1 MFNAWNPADVSVVV
15 AGNIIGGWGDDTF
28 VTVERSEDAFSLKVG
43 IDGIGARA
51 KNNNRSGTVSLTL
64 MNTSKSNDVLSALAA
79 ADELSGQ
86 AAFPIMVRDAN
97 GTMLATALT
106 AWITKIPTV
115 EFGKEVG
122 NRTWQFTTD
131 SLIIFAGGM

>member
-15 AGNIIGGWGDDTF
+15 AGNIMGGWGDDTF